1 MVGVLINDLLDL
13 AKMENNSFTLTQE
26 YFNLNT
32 IIKESFQILL
42 HMANDNNI
50 NLKAEIDTKENLDL
64 IQAIYGDE
72 RRYLQILMNFLSNAL
87 KFTNW
92 SGTVTIEIKVLD
104 RQPVQDSDSELYLVL
119 QISVIDTGIGIS
131 EEGLK
136 KLFVDFGKLQE
147 NSKRNR

>member
-1 MVGVLINDLLDL
+1 
-13 AKMENNSFTLTQE
+13 
-26 YFNLNT
+26 
-32 IIKESFQILL
+32 
-42 HMANDNNI
+42 MANDNKI
-50 NLKAEIDTKENLDL
+50 NLKAVIDTKENLDL

-92 SGTVTIEIKVLD
+92 NGTVTIEIKVLD